1 MVFVGWVGDKNKCES
16 KARLEDGHRRSILFK
31 RWERKEEERKREQK
45 KETMKGAAM
54 QKRSVW
60 MVYWKC

>member
-1 MVFVGWVGDKNKCES
+1 MG
-16 KARLEDGHRRSILFK
+16 
-31 RWERKEEERKREQK
+31 KEGEERKREQK

-60 MVYWKC
+60 MVEEKTLEMRT